1 VGESRV
7 LGDPVPF
14 EGEVSV
20 STAEAPPGGATDA
33 LVERLFAATIDTLEL
48 ASVHVG
54 NRLGFYR
61 ALAEGGDATP
71 GELAARTGTA
81 ERYVR
86 EWLEQQAVAAF
97 LTVEDPNAEAAAR
110 RYGLPTGHRPVF
122 VDEES
127 LNHLTP
133 IATLAMG
140 VLGPMDALLEAYRTG
155 AGVPYEAYGADTR
168 EGIAAINRPMFVN
181 QLAGWL
187 ASIPEVDTRLRAQP
201 PARVADL
208 ACGTAWSS
216 VAIAR
221 AYPEVIVDAIDADTE
236 SIEDARRTVAAAGLA
251 DRVRP
256 AVHDASDPELGG
268 RYDLVTIFEA
278 LHDMN
283 HPVEALRAA
292 RNMLTEDGSVVIGD
306 ERVAERF
313 TAPGDEMERFNYGW
327 SVLHCLAVGMLD
339 KDSAGTGT
347 VIRPDTVR
355 AYAKEAGFGQVE
367 ELAIEHDFWRFYRL
381 AR

>member
-1 VGESRV
+1 LFSSTK
-7 LGDPVPF
+7 
-14 EGEVSV
+14 EVSV

-33 LVERLFAATIDTLEL
+33 LVARLFAATIDTLEL

-54 NRLGFYR
+54 NRLGFYG
-61 ALAEGGDATP
+61 ALADGGGTTP

-86 EWLEQQAVAAF
+86 EWLEQQAVAGF
-97 LTVEDPNAEAAAR
+97 LDVEDSDAAAAER
-110 RYGLPTGHRPVF
+110 RYSLPAAHRPVF
-122 VDEES
+122 VDEENLS
-127 LNHLTP
+127 HLTP

-140 VLGPMDALLEAYRTG
+140 VLGPIDAVLEAYRTG
-155 AGVPYEAYGADTR
+155 GGVPYEAYGADTR

-181 QLAGWL
+181 QLADWL
-187 ASIPEVDTRLRAQP
+187 GAIPDVDARLRARP
-201 PARVADL
+201 SARVADL

-221 AYPEVIVDAIDADTE
+221 AYPEITVDAIDADSE

-251 DRVRP
+251 ERVRP
-256 AVHDASDPELGG
+256 TVHDASDPELSG

-283 HPVEALRAA
+283 HPVQALRAA
-292 RNMLTEDGSVVIGD
+292 RNMLAQGGSVVIGD
-306 ERVAERF
+306 ERVADRF
-313 TAPGDEMERFNYGW
+313 TAPGDEIERFNYGW

-347 VIRPDTVR
+347 VIRSDTVR
-355 AYAKEAGFGQVE
+355 AYAEEAGFGQVE
-367 ELAIEHDFWRFYRL
+367 VLPIEHDLWRFYRL
-381 AR
+381 VP

>member
-1 VGESRV
+1 MSSA
-7 LGDPVPF
+7 D
-14 EGEVSV
+14 
-20 STAEAPPGGATDA
+20 APPDGATDA

-61 ALAEGGDATP
+61 GLAEGGDANP

-81 ERYVR
+81 ERYAR
-86 EWLEQQAVAAF
+86 EWLEQQAVAGF
-97 LTVEDPNAEAAAR
+97 LSVDDAQAEAAER
-110 RYGLPTGHRPVF
+110 RYRLPTAHRPVF

-127 LNHLTP
+127 VNHLTP
-133 IATLAMG
+133 VATLAMG

-155 AGVPYEAYGADTR
+155 GGVPYEAYGADTR

-181 QLAGWL
+181 QLGDWL
-187 ASIPEVDTRLRAQP
+187 ASIPEVDARLRAQP
-201 PARVADL
+201 PAHVADL

-221 AYPEVIVDAIDADTE
+221 AYREVIVDAIDIDTE
-236 SIEDARRTVAAAGLA
+236 SIEDARRTVASAGLA

-256 AVHDASDPELGG
+256 AVHDASDPELAG

-292 RNMLTEDGSVVIGD
+292 RDMLVEGGCVVIGD
-306 ERVAERF
+306 ERVAEHF
-313 TAPGDEMERFNYGW
+313 TVPGDEIERFNYGW

-339 KDSAGTGT
+339 EDSAGTGT
-347 VIRPDTVR
+347 MIRPDTVR
-355 AYAKEAGFGQVE
+355 AYAAEAGFGQVE
-367 ELAIEHDFWRFYRL
+367 VLPIEHDFWRFYRL
-381 AR
+381 AP

>member
-1 VGESRV
+1 MTS
-7 LGDPVPF
+7 
-14 EGEVSV
+14 
-20 STAEAPPGGATDA
+20 EAPPGSATDA
-33 LVERLFAATIDTLEL
+33 LVTRLFAATIDTLEL

-61 ALAEGGDATP
+61 ALAEGGGATP
-71 GELAARTGTA
+71 GVLAARTATA

-86 EWLEQQAVAAF
+86 EWLEQQAVAGF
-97 LTVEDPNAEAAAR
+97 LSVEDADAEAAKR
-110 RYGLPTGHRPVF
+110 RYRLPAAHRPVF

-133 IATLAMG
+133 IATLAIG

-155 AGVPYEAYGADTR
+155 GGVPYEAYGADTR

-187 ASIPEVDTRLRAQP
+187 AAIPEVDARLRRQP

-221 AYPEVIVDAIDADTE
+221 AYPEVIVDAIDLDTE
-236 SIEDARRTVAAAGLA
+236 SIEDAHRTVASAGLV

-292 RNMLTEDGSVVIGD
+292 RNMLAEGGSVVIGD

-313 TAPGDEMERFNYGW
+313 TAPGDEIERFNYGW

-339 KDSAGTGT
+339 ENSVGTGT
-347 VIRPDTVR
+347 MIRSDTVR
-355 AYAKEAGFGQVE
+355 AYAEEAGFGQVE
-367 ELAIEHDFWRFYRL
+367 VLSIEHDFWRFYRL
-381 AR
+381 AP

>member
-1 VGESRV
+1 M
-7 LGDPVPF
+7 
-14 EGEVSV
+14 
-20 STAEAPPGGATDA
+20 STAEAPSGGATDA
-33 LVERLFAATIDTLEL
+33 LVARLFAATIDTLEL

-86 EWLEQQAVAAF
+86 EWLEQQAVAGF
-97 LTVEDPNAEAAAR
+97 LSVDDADAEAAGR
-110 RYGLPTGHRPVF
+110 RYGLPAAHRPVF

-127 LNHLTP
+127 LDHLTP
-133 IATLAMG
+133 VATLAMG
-140 VLGPMDALLEAYRTG
+140 VLGPMDRLLEAYRTG
-155 AGVPYEAYGADTR
+155 GGVPYEAYGADTR
-168 EGIAAINRPMFVN
+168 EGIAAINRPMFVH

-283 HPVEALRAA
+283 HPVDALRAA
-292 RNMLTEDGSVVIGD
+292 RNMLAEGGSVVIGD

-313 TAPGDEMERFNYGW
+313 TAPGDEIERFNYGW

-339 KDSAGTGT
+339 ENSAGTGT

-367 ELAIEHDFWRFYRL
+367 MLPIEHDFWRFYRL
-381 AR
+381 AP

>member
-1 VGESRV
+1 M
-7 LGDPVPF
+7 
-14 EGEVSV
+14 
-20 STAEAPPGGATDA
+20 STAEAPRGGATDA
-33 LVERLFAATIDTLEL
+33 LVDRLFAATLDTLEV

-61 ALAEGGDATP
+61 ALAVGGDATP

-86 EWLEQQAVAAF
+86 EWLEQQAVAGF
-97 LTVEDPNAEAAAR
+97 LSVEDAEAEAVER
-110 RYGLPTGHRPVF
+110 RYALPAAHRPVL
-122 VDEES
+122 VEEES

-133 IATLAMG
+133 LATLAIG
-140 VLGPMDALLEAYRTG
+140 VLGPMDALLEAYRSG
-155 AGVPYEAYGADTR
+155 GGVPYEAYGADTR

-187 ASIPEVDTRLRAQP
+187 GSIPEVDARLRAQP

-208 ACGTAWSS
+208 ACGAAWSS

-221 AYPEVIVDAIDADTE
+221 AYSDVIVDAIDADTE
-236 SIEDARRTVAAAGLA
+236 SVAEARRVAAAAGLA

-256 AVHDASDPELGG
+256 MVHDASDPQLGG

-283 HPVEALRAA
+283 HPVEALRSAL
-292 RNMLTEDGSVVIGD
+292 NMLAEHGSVVVGD

-313 TAPGDEMERFNYGW
+313 VAPGDEIERFNYGW

-339 KDSAGTGT
+339 ENSAGTGT

-367 ELAIEHDFWRFYRL
+367 VLPIEHDFWRFYRL
-381 AR
+381 VP

>member
-1 VGESRV
+1 M
-7 LGDPVPF
+7 
-14 EGEVSV
+14 
-20 STAEAPPGGATDA
+20 STTEAPSGGAADA
-33 LVERLFAATIDTLEL
+33 LVERLFAATIETLEL

-61 ALAEGGDATP
+61 ALAGGGDATP

-86 EWLEQQAVAAF
+86 EWLEQQAVAGF
-97 LTVEDPNAEAAAR
+97 LSVDDAGAAAAGR
-110 RYGLPTGHRPVF
+110 RYALPAAHRPVF
-122 VDEES
+122 VDEDS
-127 LNHLTP
+127 LDHLVP
-133 IATLAMG
+133 LATLAMG
-140 VLGPMDALLEAYRTG
+140 VLGPMDGLLEAYRTG
-155 AGVPYEAYGADTR
+155 GGVPYEAYGADTR

-181 QLAGWL
+181 QLSGWL
-187 ASIPEVDTRLRAQP
+187 ASIPEVDARLRAQP

-208 ACGTAWSS
+208 ACGSAWSS

-236 SIEDARRTVAAAGLA
+236 SIEDARRTVAATGLV

-256 AVHDASDPELGG
+256 TVHDASDPELSGH
-268 RYDLVTIFEA
+268 YDLVTIFEA

-292 RNMLTEDGSVVIGD
+292 HNMLAENGSIVIGD

-313 TAPGDEMERFNYGW
+313 TAPGDEIERFNYGW

-339 KDSAGTGT
+339 ESSAGTGT
-347 VIRPDTVR
+347 MIRPDTVR

-367 ELAIEHDFWRFYRL
+367 VLPIEHDFWRFYRL
-381 AR
+381 AP

>member
-1 VGESRV
+1 MTS
-7 LGDPVPF
+7 
-14 EGEVSV
+14 
-20 STAEAPPGGATDA
+20 EAPPGSATDV

-61 ALAEGGDATP
+61 GLAEGGDATP
-71 GELAARTGTA
+71 GELAARTATA

-86 EWLEQQAVAAF
+86 EWLEQQAVAGF
-97 LTVEDPNAEAAAR
+97 LSVEDADAQAAER
-110 RYGLPTGHRPVF
+110 RYGLPAAHRPVF

-155 AGVPYEAYGADTR
+155 GGVPYEAYGANTR

-187 ASIPEVDTRLRAQP
+187 AAIPEVHARLRRQP

-221 AYPEVIVDAIDADTE
+221 AYPEVIVDAIDLDTE
-236 SIEDARRTVAAAGLA
+236 SIEDAHRTVTSAGLL

-256 AVHDASDPELGG
+256 AVRDASDPELAGC
-268 RYDLVTIFEA
+268 YDLVTIFEA

-292 RNMLTEDGSVVIGD
+292 RNMLAEGGSVVIGD

-313 TAPGDEMERFNYGW
+313 TAPGDEIERFNYGW

-339 KDSAGTGT
+339 ARSVGTGT
-347 VIRPDTVR
+347 VIRPATVR
-355 AYAKEAGFGQVE
+355 AYAAEAGFGRVE
-367 ELAIEHDFWRFYRL
+367 VLSIEHDFWRFYRL
-381 AR
+381 AP